1 MTPVK
6 NPASNSKNTKL
17 PTPAK
22 SQLMKTHQS
31 LTMTP
36 VRVQMKKMN
45 NPVITIPDNDDNV
58 SFFSRDRTIE
68 DKQEIT

>member
-1 MTPVK
+1 
-6 NPASNSKNTKL
+6 
-17 PTPAK
+17 
-22 SQLMKTHQS
+22 
-31 LTMTP
+31 MTP